1 MSEKNR
7 GILFIL
13 LAGIFFA
20 SMTIC
25 SRLAGDLPTMQK
37 AMFRNLFASII
48 AGVLLLRS
56 KKGFHYEKRDIPALL
71 IRSICGTIGILC
83 NFYAIDKLVVSDA
96 NILNKIS
103 PFAAL
108 IFSFFFLKEKM
119 KPLQLFTLIGA
130 FCGAML
136 VIQPDFKDFS
146 FLPGMIGLFG
156 GIMAG
161 AAYTAVRYLGTK
173 GLESMKIVFFFSAFS
188 SLSIL
193 PFVITGYHPMET
205 KQLICLVLCGIFAA
219 GGQICITKAYT
230 YAPAKEISIYDY
242 FQIFVAAILG
252 FFILGQVP
260 NTLGLLGYAI
270 IFTMSFVNWW
280 NTNHSGS
287 KTNEQ
292 TRSYRTLL

>member
-1 MSEKNR
+1 MKEKNK

-13 LAGIFFA
+13 LAGVFFA

-25 SRLAGDLPTMQK
+25 SRLAGELPTMQK
-37 AMFRNLFASII
+37 AFFRNFFAAMI
-48 AGVLLLRS
+48 AGFLLLRN
-56 KKGFHYEKRDIPALL
+56 KKDFRYPWKYIPTLL

-119 KPLQLFTLIGA
+119 KPVQIFTLIGA
-130 FCGAML
+130 FAGAIM
-136 VIQPDFKDFS
+136 VIQPNFSNFS
-146 FLPGMIGLFG
+146 FLPGIVGLSG

-161 AAYTAVRYLGTK
+161 AAYTAVRYLGMK
-173 GLESMKIVFFFSAFS
+173 GLESMKIVFFFSSFS
-188 SLSIL
+188 CLSIL
-193 PFVITGYHPMET
+193 PFVITGYQSMSST
-205 KQLICLVLCGIFAA
+205 QLIYLILCGMFAA

-242 FQIFVAAILG
+242 FQIAVAAVLG
-252 FFILGQVP
+252 FFIFEQIP
-260 NTLGLLGYAI
+260 NPLGLFGYMI
-270 IFTMSFVNWW
+270 IFAMSFINWW
-280 NTNHSGS
+280 NTNHTS
-287 KTNEQ
+287 KIQ
-292 TRSYRTLL
+292 G

>member
-1 MSEKNR
+1 MKEKNK

-13 LAGIFFA
+13 LAGVFFA

-25 SRLAGDLPTMQK
+25 SRLSGDLPTVQK
-37 AMFRNLFASII
+37 AFFRNLFAAMI
-48 AGVLLLRS
+48 AGILLFRS
-56 KKGFHYEKRDIPALL
+56 KIGFHYQRKHIPVLL

-83 NFYAIDKLVVSDA
+83 NFYAIDKLVISNA

-119 KPLQLFTLIGA
+119 KPIQLFTLIGA

-136 VIQPDFKDFS
+136 VIQPDFGDFS
-146 FLPGMIGLFG
+146 FVPGIIGLFG

-161 AAYTAVRYLGTK
+161 AAYTAVRYLGMK
-173 GLESMKIVFFFSAFS
+173 GLESMKIVFFFSSFS
-188 SLSIL
+188 CLSIL
-193 PFVITGYHPMET
+193 PFVIAGYQSMEMW
-205 KQLICLVLCGIFAA
+205 QLFYLILCGVFAA

-242 FQIFVAAILG
+242 FQIAVAAVLG
-252 FFILGQVP
+252 FFILETG
-260 NTLGLLGYAI
+260 T
-270 IFTMSFVNWW
+270 
-280 NTNHSGS
+280 
-287 KTNEQ
+287 KQ
-292 TRSYRTLL
+292 TCLTWLCCYFCHVFCQLVEF

>member
-1 MSEKNR
+1 MSKKNK

-37 AMFRNLFASII
+37 AMFRNLFAAII
-48 AGVLLLRS
+48 AGVLLLQGN
-56 KKGFHYEKRDIPALL
+56 KGFHYEKKYIPALL
-71 IRSICGTIGILC
+71 VRSVCGTIGILC

-108 IFSFFFLKEKM
+108 IFSYFFLKEKI
-119 KPLQLFTLIGA
+119 KPLQLFTLVGA

-146 FLPGMIGLFG
+146 FLPGLIGLFG

-161 AAYTAVRYLGTK
+161 AAYTAVRHLGTK

-188 SLSIL
+188 CVSIL
-193 PFVITGYHPMET
+193 PFVIAGYQPMET
-205 KQLICLVLCGIFAA
+205 SQLICLIFCGVFAA

-242 FQIFVAAILG
+242 FQIIVAAVLG
-252 FFILGQVP
+252 FFIFGQIP
-260 NTLGLLGYAI
+260 NALGLLGYAI
-270 IFTMSFVNWW
+270 IFTMSFINWW
-280 NTNHSGS
+280 HTNHSA
-287 KTNEQ
+287 TQDN
-292 TRSYRTLL
+292 

>member
-1 MSEKNR
+1 MKDKNK

-13 LAGIFFA
+13 LAGVFFA

-37 AMFRNLFASII
+37 AFFRNFFAAII
-48 AGVLLLRS
+48 AGFLLLRS
-56 KKGFHYEKRDIPALL
+56 NKDFHYHRKYVPALL
-71 IRSICGTIGILC
+71 VRSICGTIGILC

-130 FCGAML
+130 FGGAML

-146 FLPGMIGLFG
+146 FIPGVIGLLG

-161 AAYTAVRYLGTK
+161 AAYTAVRYLGMK
-173 GLESMKIVFFFSAFS
+173 GLESMKIVFFFSSFS
-188 SLSIL
+188 CLSIL
-193 PFVITGYHPMET
+193 PFVISGYQPMENQ
-205 KQLICLVLCGIFAA
+205 QLIYLVLCGIFAA
-219 GGQICITKAYT
+219 GGQVCITKAYT

-242 FQIFVAAILG
+242 FQIAVAAILG
-252 FFILGQVP
+252 FFIFEQVP
-260 NTLGLLGYAI
+260 NTLGFLGYVI
-270 IFTMSFVNWW
+270 IFSMSFVNWW
-280 NTNHSGS
+280 NTNHTS
-287 KTNEQ
+287 NV
-292 TRSYRTLL
+292 